1 MNNHWVDVSFYDT
14 KNTDLRVANDNKTT
28 EATNCNEISCAYLP
42 DQPSNY
48 NYSSPTSLPTYLET
62 CMINTNH
69 SWIRQEF
76 RDLDFVERDEI
87 LEQIT
92 QFEGALEVEEEE
104 DDEEEESDDISLF
117 LNFTR

>member
-1 MNNHWVDVSFYDT
+1 MNTHCFDVSFYDT

-28 EATNCNEISCAYLP
+28 EPTNCNELSCAYLP

-48 NYSSPTSLPTYLET
+48 NYSSPTSLPTYLEI
-62 CMINTNH
+62 MH
-69 SWIRQEF
+69 DKYESFMDSQEF

>member
-1 MNNHWVDVSFYDT
+1 MDS
-14 KNTDLRVANDNKTT
+14 
-28 EATNCNEISCAYLP
+28 
-42 DQPSNY
+42 
-48 NYSSPTSLPTYLET
+48 
-62 CMINTNH
+62 
-69 SWIRQEF
+69 QEF